1 MLLARYTN
9 WNRPCSA
16 LWMRLRLQ
24 RVKMRNDAIDVKVNK
39 GLLAFWTE
47 EECAVGGVVHEEVF
61 GEDGG
66 ADGMAEEVEVF
77 LEVGIGFGRA
87 GADVVDVGSEGAGFD
102 AGMVFA
108 VEFTQG
114 FITTL
119 QKVVEIEFTPKVTE
133 TIVQY
138 FVAYLCVFIAGH

>member
-1 MLLARYTN
+1 
-9 WNRPCSA
+9 
-16 LWMRLRLQ
+16 
-24 RVKMRNDAIDVKVNK
+24 MRNDAIDVKVNK

-77 LEVGIGFGRA
+77 LEL
-87 GADVVDVGSEGAGFD
+87 
-102 AGMVFA
+102 GMVFA

-119 QKVVEIEFTPKVTE
+119 QKVVEIEFTPKVAE